1 MNQVLNSVQ
10 GNEGKDALLTS
21 PASTPQAITVG
32 AIDITDRRARYSN
45 FGTVVDVFAPGS
57 DVTSTW
63 NNGDYAVLSGTSM
76 ATPAVAGLVAYSLNI
91 VGRGTAPAEMSEYI
105 TQLATENALGN
116 IRKRSLSRVVFF
128 LLHSSRWS
136 RQPF

>member
-1 MNQVLNSVQ
+1 
-10 GNEGKDALLTS
+10 
-21 PASTPQAITVG
+21 
-32 AIDITDRRARYSN
+32 
-45 FGTVVDVFAPGS
+45 
-57 DVTSTW
+57 
-63 NNGDYAVLSGTSM
+63 M